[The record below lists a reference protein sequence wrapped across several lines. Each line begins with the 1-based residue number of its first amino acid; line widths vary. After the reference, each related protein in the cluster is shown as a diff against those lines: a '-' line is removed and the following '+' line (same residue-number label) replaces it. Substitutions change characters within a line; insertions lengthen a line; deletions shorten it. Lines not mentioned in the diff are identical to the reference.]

1 MTHSDQR
8 GDDHGGGSGQA
19 TGIYVYGIVPADV
32 EVESDAKGIGDPP
45 AIVEVIREGDIA
57 ALVSPVPTDQPL
69 GKPDCLQAH
78 ARLLDGT
85 ASVAPVLPLR
95 FGAVM
100 TDEESVAEELL
111 RKNHDEFAEALHALE
126 GHAQY
131 IVKGRYDEDTILR
144 EVISESAEAQRLR
157 EEMAGM
163 SEDAARNS
171 RMALG
176 EIVVNAIDSKRSADT
191 EAVVNA
197 LDDIAKQVNVREPTH
212 ELDAVN
218 VALLAKVDQQQDL
231 QSKVD
236 ALAEDW
242 GGRVDVRLLG
252 PLAAYDFVV
261 TRKREG

>member
-1 MTHSDQR
+1 MAHSDQR
-8 GDDHGGGSGQA
+8 GGSSDA

-32 EVESDAKGIGDPP
+32 EVEPNAEGIGDPP
-45 AIVEVIREGDIA
+45 ATVEVIREGDIA
-57 ALVSPVPTDQPL
+57 ALVSSVRTDEPL

-111 RKNHDEFAEALHALE
+111 RKNHDEFAEALRALE
-126 GHAQY
+126 GHAEY

-144 EVISESAEAQRLR
+144 EVISESEDAQRLR
-157 EEMAGM
+157 EQMRGM
-163 SEDAARNS
+163 SEDAARQS

-176 EIVVNAIDSKRSADT
+176 EIVVKLIDSKRAADT
-191 EAVVNA
+191 EAVVKV
-197 LDDIAKQVNVREPTH
+197 LDDLAKQVNVREPTH

-218 VALLAKVDQQQDL
+218 VAVLAEVDQQEEL
-231 QSKVD
+231 QAKVND
-236 ALAEDW
+236 LAENWD
-242 GGRVDVRLLG
+242 GRVEMRLLG

-261 TRKREG
+261 TRKPEG

>member
-1 MTHSDQR
+1 MARSDQR
-8 GDDHGGGSGQA
+8 DDSGQA

-32 EVESDAKGIGDPP
+32 EVEPSAQGVGNPP
-45 AIVEVIREGDIA
+45 ANVEVIREGDIA

-69 GKPDCLQAH
+69 GKPECLQAH

-85 ASVAPVLPLR
+85 ASVAPVLPMR

-111 RKNHDEFAEALHALE
+111 RENHDEFAEALHALE

-144 EVISESAEAQRLR
+144 EVISESADAQGLR
-157 EEMAGM
+157 QEMAGM

-176 EIVVNAIDSKRSADT
+176 EIVVNAIDSKRAADT
-191 EAVVNA
+191 EAVVKV
-197 LDDIAKQVNVREPTH
+197 LDNLAKQVNVRQPTH

-218 VALLAKVDQQQDL
+218 VAFLAEVDQQEELQAKVDD
-231 QSKVD
+231 
-236 ALAEDW
+236 LAENWD
-242 GGRVDVRLLG
+242 GRVELRLLG

-261 TRKREG
+261 TRKPEG

>member
-1 MTHSDQR
+1 MAHSKQ
-8 GDDHGGGSGQA
+8 SEKT

-32 EVESDAKGIGDPP
+32 QVEESAEGIGDPP
-45 AIVEVIREGDIA
+45 ATVEVIREGDIA
-57 ALVSPVPTDQPL
+57 ALVSSVRTDEPL
-69 GKPDCLQAH
+69 GKPDCLLAH

-111 RKNHDEFAEALHALE
+111 RKNHDEFAQALQALE
-126 GHAQY
+126 GHAEY

-144 EVISESAEAQRLR
+144 EVISESADAQQLR
-157 EEMAGM
+157 EQIAGM
-163 SEDAARNS
+163 SEDAGRQA

-176 EIVVNAIDSKRSADT
+176 EVVVKAIDAKRAADT
-191 EAVVNA
+191 EAVVKA
-197 LDDIAKQVNVREPTH
+197 FDDIAKQVNVREPSH

-218 VALLAKVDQQQDL
+218 IAVLAKVDQQDEL
-231 QSKVD
+231 QEKVND
-236 ALAEDW
+236 LAENW
-242 GGRVDVRLLG
+242 GGRVEVRLLG

-261 TRKREG
+261 TRAPEG

>member
-1 MTHSDQR
+1 M
-8 GDDHGGGSGQA
+8 GL
-19 TGIYVYGIVPADV
+19 YVYGIVPADV
-32 EVESDAKGIGDPP
+32 EVESNAEGIGDPP
-45 AIVEVIREGDIA
+45 ANVEVIREGDIA
-57 ALVSPVPTDQPL
+57 ALVSPIRTDQPL
-69 GKPDCLQAH
+69 GKPDSLQAH

-100 TDEESVAEELL
+100 SDEESVAEELL
-111 RKNHDEFAEALHALE
+111 RKNHDEFAQALHALE

-144 EVISESAEAQRLR
+144 EVISESPEAQQLR
-157 EEMAGM
+157 EQMGGM

-176 EIVVNAIDSKRSADT
+176 EIVVKAIDSKRAADT
-191 EAVVNA
+191 EAVVKV
-197 LDDIAKQVNVREPTH
+197 LDDIAKQVNAREPTH

-218 VALLAKVDQQQDL
+218 VALLAQVDQQKEL
-231 QSKVD
+231 QAKVNE
-236 ALAEDW
+236 LAENWD
-242 GGRVDVRLLG
+242 GRVEVRLLG

-261 TRKREG
+261 TRKPEG

>member
-1 MTHSDQR
+1 MTSSETR
-8 GDDHGGGSGQA
+8 DDAGQA

-32 EVESDAKGIGDPP
+32 EVEPNAQGVGDPP
-45 AIVEVIREGDIA
+45 APVEVIREGDIA
-57 ALVSPVPTDQPL
+57 ALVSPVPTDEPL

-111 RKNHDEFAEALHALE
+111 QKNHDEFAEALRALE
-126 GHAQY
+126 GHAEY

-144 EVISESAEAQRLR
+144 EVISESAEAQQLR
-157 EEMAGM
+157 EQMSGM

-176 EIVVNAIDSKRSADT
+176 EVVVKALDAKRAADT
-191 EAVVNA
+191 EAVVKA
-197 LDDIAKQVNVREPTH
+197 LDDIPKQVNVREPTH

-218 VALLAKVDQQQDL
+218 VALLAEVNQQEELQAKVND
-231 QSKVD
+231 
-236 ALAEDW
+236 LAENWD
-242 GGRVDVRLLG
+242 GRVEVRLLG

-261 TRKREG
+261 TRKPEG

>member
-1 MTHSDQR
+1 MAQSDKRGSDQT
-8 GDDHGGGSGQA
+8 

-32 EVESDAKGIGDPP
+32 EVEPNAQGIGDPP
-45 AIVEVIREGDIA
+45 APVEVIREGDIA

-111 RKNHDEFAEALHALE
+111 RKNHDEFAEALRALE
-126 GHAQY
+126 GHAEY
-131 IVKGRYDEDTILR
+131 VVKGRYDEDTILR
-144 EVISESAEAQRLR
+144 EVISESAEAQELR
-157 EEMAGM
+157 EQMRGM
-163 SEDAARNS
+163 SEDAARKS

-176 EIVVNAIDSKRSADT
+176 EIVVKAIDSKRAADT
-191 EAVVNA
+191 EAAVKV
-197 LDDIAKQVNVREPTH
+197 LDDVAKQVNVREPTH

-218 VALLAKVDQQQDL
+218 VALLAEVDQQEEL
-231 QSKVD
+231 QAKVND
-236 ALAEDW
+236 LAENWD
-242 GGRVDVRLLG
+242 GRVEVRLLG

-261 TRKREG
+261 TRKPEG

>member
-1 MTHSDQR
+1 MAHSDEH
-8 GDDHGGGSGQA
+8 GDSGQA

-32 EVESDAKGIGDPP
+32 EVEPDAQGIGDPP
-45 AIVEVIREGDIA
+45 APVDVIREGDIA

-69 GKPDCLQAH
+69 GKPDCLRAH

-100 TDEESVAEELL
+100 TDEESVAGELL
-111 RKNHDEFAEALHALE
+111 RENHDEFAEALRALE
-126 GHAQY
+126 GHAQF

-144 EVISESAEAQRLR
+144 EVISESAEAQQLR
-157 EEMAGM
+157 EEMRGM

-176 EIVVNAIDSKRSADT
+176 EIVVNAIDAKRATDT
-191 EAVVNA
+191 DAAVKVLN
-197 LDDIAKQVNVREPTH
+197 DIAKQVNVRTPSH

-218 VALLAKVDQQQDL
+218 IAVLAQVDQQEELQAKVDD
-231 QSKVD
+231 
-236 ALAEDW
+236 LAESW
-242 GGRVDVRLLG
+242 EGRVEVRLLG

-261 TRKREG
+261 TRTPGG